1 MERETKVLIAMPST
15 DYIPVWTVKSLMMLL
30 RRDQDIIQICSGSL
44 VYDART
50 KLVNEALRQNCT
62 HILFLDSDMVF
73 PEDTLARLL
82 YDDKDI
88 VTALCFGRV
97 GNHPPCAYKKVTKG
111 DDTHTGYKEPI
122 DTDDLP
128 AMLKV
133 DGCGAAVLL
142 IKLDVFKEMTKKFH
156 KWFEPE
162 WNLGEDLSFTERAKE
177 LGYEIWCDTT
187 LDIGHIGQAVFTKED
202 YRHDKTR

>member
-1 MERETKVLIAMPST
+1 MERETKVLIAMPSM
-15 DYIPVWTVKSLMMLL
+15 DYIHVWTVKSLMMLL
-30 RRDQDIIQICSGSL
+30 RREQDIIQICTGSL

-50 KLVNEALRQNCT
+50 KLVNQAIEQNCT

-73 PEDTLARLL
+73 PSDTLARLL

-97 GNHPPCAYKKVTKG
+97 GNHRPCAYKKVTRG
-111 DDTHTGYKEPI
+111 DDTHSGKTEPI
-122 DTDDLP
+122 DTEHIPD
-128 AMLKV
+128 MLKV

-162 WNLGEDLSFTERAKE
+162 WNRGEDLSFTERAKDR
-177 LGYEIWCDTT
+177 GYEIWCDTT
-187 LDIGHIGQAVFTKED
+187 LEIGHIGQAVFTKDNYIKEC
-202 YRHDKTR
+202 KK